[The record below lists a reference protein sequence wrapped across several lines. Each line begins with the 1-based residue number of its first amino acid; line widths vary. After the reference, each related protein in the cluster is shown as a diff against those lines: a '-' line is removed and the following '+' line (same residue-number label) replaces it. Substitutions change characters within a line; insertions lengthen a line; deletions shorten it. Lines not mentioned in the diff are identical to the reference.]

1 MEHEVFVPVE
11 AQRLREVLDD
21 PARVAR
27 AVPGL
32 QHDAGAEPVT
42 GRLKVRIGGSSITY
56 RGSVRVSA
64 QDDGVY
70 AVEGEASESRG
81 DGTVRLSLRLTPR
94 PADAGTALVVT
105 GTATADGRVTD
116 LPQDA
121 VTSAVTRL
129 LNRFAENLA
138 TAAEEPAPPDSPEQL
153 TAGDAAENT
162 PGLRESPERLG
173 AGDAAEDAPG
183 LRESPERLGAGD
195 AAEDAPGPPESPEQL
210 AVGGAEDA
218 QGLRESPEQLA
229 AGDAAEDA
237 QGLRESP
244 EQLAAGDAAE
254 DAQGPPESPEQLA
267 VGDFEPGATTDFETT
282 PDAEDA
288 PPPPP
293 QQPSDTV
300 PDTPSEPA
308 TASGPSAEGG
318 PAAGTTPAPEG
329 ASGPGTE
336 PGPDAVSGPEGD
348 ASPGTEPASDT
359 TPAPEGDGQGGESAP
374 DAVPGPGAGTGPEP
388 ASPRDAESA
397 PEPEASGTGPVPP
410 TPEPLDAEFGGGIDG
425 RPLPG
430 DDDDDSLAEAAHARR
445 TMIGRSAEEVDH
457 APPRGRYAPV
467 PAPQTVASSAPLRW
481 AAPAAAL
488 AVASAVVAIRALR
501 RRR

>member
-11 AQRLREVLDD
+11 AERLREVLDD

-56 RGSVRVSA
+56 RGSVRMSA
-64 QDDGVY
+64 RDDGGY
-70 AVEGEASESRG
+70 SVEGEASEARG

-94 PADAGTALVVT
+94 PADAGTELVVT

-116 LPQDA
+116 LPRDA

-138 TAAEEPAPPDSPEQL
+138 TAADELAEPPAPL
-153 TAGDAAENT
+153 
-162 PGLRESPERLG
+162 ESPEH
-173 AGDAAEDAPG
+173 
-183 LRESPERLGAGD
+183 
-195 AAEDAPGPPESPEQL
+195 
-210 AVGGAEDA
+210 
-218 QGLRESPEQLA
+218 LA
-229 AGDAAEDA
+229 A
-237 QGLRESP
+237 
-244 EQLAAGDAAE
+244 
-254 DAQGPPESPEQLA
+254 
-267 VGDFEPGATTDFETT
+267 GDFEPGVTTDFETT
-282 PDAEDA
+282 PEAEDP

-293 QQPSDTV
+293 QRPTGGSASTSPSDTGAEED
-300 PDTPSEPA
+300 P
-308 TASGPSAEGG
+308 GSA
-318 PAAGTTPAPEG
+318 PAPE
-329 ASGPGTE
+329 AEPGTE
-336 PGPDAVSGPEGD
+336 AASTPDDGQAPDDG
-348 ASPGTEPASDT
+348 
-359 TPAPEGDGQGGESAP
+359 PAP
-374 DAVPGPGAGTGPEP
+374 
-388 ASPRDAESA
+388 SP
-397 PEPEASGTGPVPP
+397 
-410 TPEPLDAEFGGGIDG
+410 PEPLDAGLPDAVDG

-430 DDDDDSLAEAAHARR
+430 DDADDSLAEAAHARR

-467 PAPQTVASSAPLRW
+467 PAPQTVTSSTPLRW

>member
-116 LPQDA
+116 LPRDA

-138 TAAEEPAPPDSPEQL
+138 AAAEEAVPP
-153 TAGDAAENT
+153 
-162 PGLRESPERLG
+162 ESPERLV
-173 AGDAAEDAPG
+173 AGDAE
-183 LRESPERLGAGD
+183 E
-195 AAEDAPGPPESPEQL
+195 
-210 AVGGAEDA
+210 AV
-218 QGLRESPEQLA
+218 QPESPEQLA
-229 AGDAAEDA
+229 AGDAAENTPVPPEPSEQLSVGGAEDA
-237 QGLRESP
+237 QGPRESP
-244 EQLAAGDAAE
+244 EQLGAGDAAE

-318 PAAGTTPAPEG
+318 PAAGTAPAPEG
-329 ASGPGTE
+329 DSGPGTE
-336 PGPDAVSGPEGD
+336 PGPEAVSGPEGD

-374 DAVPGPGAGTGPEP
+374 DAVPGPGAETGPEP

-397 PEPEASGTGPVPP
+397 PEQEASGTGPVPP

>member
-138 TAAEEPAPPDSPEQL
+138 TAAEESAPP
-153 TAGDAAENT
+153 
-162 PGLRESPERLG
+162 
-173 AGDAAEDAPG
+173 
-183 LRESPERLGAGD
+183 
-195 AAEDAPGPPESPEQL
+195 
-210 AVGGAEDA
+210 
-218 QGLRESPEQLA
+218 ESPEQLA
-229 AGDAAEDA
+229 AGDAAEDR
-237 QGLRESP
+237 QGPRESP
-244 EQLAAGDAAE
+244 EQLAAGNEAE
-254 DAQGPPESPEQLA
+254 NTPGPPESPEQLA

-318 PAAGTTPAPEG
+318 PAAGTAPAPEG
-329 ASGPGTE
+329 DSGPGTE
-336 PGPDAVSGPEGD
+336 QGPDAVSGPEGD
-348 ASPGTEPASDT
+348 ASPGTEPASGT

-388 ASPRDAESA
+388 ASPRDADSA

-410 TPEPLDAEFGGGIDG
+410 TPEPLDAEFGCGIDG

>member
-11 AQRLREVLDD
+11 AQRLREVLGD

-64 QDDGVY
+64 RDDGGY

-94 PADAGTALVVT
+94 PADTGTTLVVT
-105 GTATADGRVTD
+105 GTATADGRVKD

-129 LNRFAENLA
+129 LTRFAENLA
-138 TAAEEPAPPDSPEQL
+138 TATKED
-153 TAGDAAENT
+153 TA
-162 PGLRESPERLG
+162 
-173 AGDAAEDAPG
+173 
-183 LRESPERLGAGD
+183 
-195 AAEDAPGPPESPEQL
+195 PPES
-210 AVGGAEDA
+210 EDA
-218 QGLRESPEQLA
+218 APPESPEQLA
-229 AGDAAEDA
+229 AGDAE
-237 QGLRESP
+237 
-244 EQLAAGDAAE
+244 AA
-254 DAQGPPESPEQLA
+254 PPESPEQLA
-267 VGDFEPGATTDFETT
+267 AGDFEPGATTDFETT

-293 QQPSDTV
+293 ERGSGAAPDEPTGPPV
-300 PDTPSEPA
+300 PP
-308 TASGPSAEGG
+308 GPSAEGG
-318 PAAGTTPAPEG
+318 PAANTPPAPEG
-329 ASGPGTE
+329 ASGPGAE
-336 PGPDAVSGPEGD
+336 PAPNALPGPEGN
-348 ASPGTEPASDT
+348 ASPDAP
-359 TPAPEGDGQGGESAP
+359 PAPEGASGPGAEPGSDAVSAP
-374 DAVPGPGAGTGPEP
+374 DAVPGPEGKSAPDAVPGQGIEP
-388 ASPRDAESA
+388 GSEPA
-397 PEPEASGTGPVPP
+397 PEPDAPDAPDAGAVPA
-410 TPEPLDAEFGGGIDG
+410 TPEPLDAEFTGGIDG

-467 PAPQTVASSAPLRW
+467 PAPQTVSSSAPLRW

>member
-116 LPQDA
+116 LPQEA

-138 TAAEEPAPPDSPEQL
+138 AAAEEKAVPPGSPEQVA
-153 TAGDAAENT
+153 AGDAEEAV
-162 PGLRESPERLG
+162 
-173 AGDAAEDAPG
+173 
-183 LRESPERLGAGD
+183 
-195 AAEDAPGPPESPEQL
+195 PP
-210 AVGGAEDA
+210 
-218 QGLRESPEQLA
+218 ESPEQLA
-229 AGDAAEDA
+229 AGDAEDA
-237 QGLRESP
+237 V
-244 EQLAAGDAAE
+244 
-254 DAQGPPESPEQLA
+254 PPESPEQLA
-267 VGDFEPGATTDFETT
+267 AGDFEPGATTDFETT
-282 PDAEDA
+282 PDAEDT

-293 QQPSDTV
+293 QQPSDAA
-300 PDTPSEPA
+300 PDEQSGPA
-308 TASGPSAEGG
+308 TAPEPPS
-318 PAAGTTPAPEG
+318 P
-329 ASGPGTE
+329 S
-336 PGPDAVSGPEGD
+336 DA
-348 ASPGTEPASDT
+348 
-359 TPAPEGDGQGGESAP
+359 
-374 DAVPGPGAGTGPEP
+374 GPEP
-388 ASPRDAESA
+388 ASPSDA
-397 PEPEASGTGPVPP
+397 GPVPS
-410 TPEPLDAEFGGGIDG
+410 TPEPLDADLSDDIDG

-430 DDDDDSLAEAAHARR
+430 DDEDDSLAEAAHARR

>member
-11 AQRLREVLDD
+11 AQRLREVLGD

-64 QDDGVY
+64 RDDGGY

-94 PADAGTALVVT
+94 PADTGTTLVVT
-105 GTATADGRVTD
+105 GTATADGRVKD

-129 LNRFAENLA
+129 LTRFAENLA
-138 TAAEEPAPPDSPEQL
+138 TATKED
-153 TAGDAAENT
+153 TA
-162 PGLRESPERLG
+162 
-173 AGDAAEDAPG
+173 
-183 LRESPERLGAGD
+183 
-195 AAEDAPGPPESPEQL
+195 PPES
-210 AVGGAEDA
+210 EDA
-218 QGLRESPEQLA
+218 APPESPEQLA
-229 AGDAAEDA
+229 AGDAEAA
-237 QGLRESP
+237 PPESP
-244 EQLAAGDAAE
+244 EQLAAGD
-254 DAQGPPESPEQLA
+254 
-267 VGDFEPGATTDFETT
+267 FEPAVTTDFETT

-293 QQPSDTV
+293 ERGSGAAPDEPTGPPV
-300 PDTPSEPA
+300 PP
-308 TASGPSAEGG
+308 GPSAEGG
-318 PAAGTTPAPEG
+318 PAANTPPAPEG
-329 ASGPGTE
+329 ASGPGAE
-336 PGPDAVSGPEGD
+336 PGSDAVSAPEGD
-348 ASPGTEPASDT
+348 ASSETGPAPGT
-359 TPAPEGDGQGGESAP
+359 TPASEGDGPEGVSASDAVPGPEGVSASDAVPGPEGESAP
-374 DAVPGPGAGTGPEP
+374 DAAPGQGIEPGSEP
-388 ASPRDAESA
+388 A
-397 PEPEASGTGPVPP
+397 PEPDAPDAPDSGAVPA
-410 TPEPLDAEFGGGIDG
+410 TPEPLDAEFTGGIDG

-467 PAPQTVASSAPLRW
+467 PAPQTVSSSAPLRW

>member
-94 PADAGTALVVT
+94 PADAGTALLVT

-138 TAAEEPAPPDSPEQL
+138 AAAEEAV
-153 TAGDAAENT
+153 
-162 PGLRESPERLG
+162 
-173 AGDAAEDAPG
+173 
-183 LRESPERLGAGD
+183 
-195 AAEDAPGPPESPEQL
+195 PPESPEQL
-210 AVGGAEDA
+210 GAGEAAEGA
-218 QGLRESPEQLA
+218 QGPPESPEQLA
-229 AGDAAEDA
+229 AGDAAEDT
-237 QGLRESP
+237 
-244 EQLAAGDAAE
+244 
-254 DAQGPPESPEQLA
+254 QGPPESPEQLA

-318 PAAGTTPAPEG
+318 PAAGTAPAPEG
-329 ASGPGTE
+329 DSGPGTE

-374 DAVPGPGAGTGPEP
+374 DAVPGPEAETGPEP

-397 PEPEASGTGPVPP
+397 PEQEASGTGPVPP

-467 PAPQTVASSAPLRW
+467 PAPQTVASSASLRW

>member
-138 TAAEEPAPPDSPEQL
+138 TAAEESSPPESPEQL
-153 TAGDAAENT
+153 TAGDAAEDRQG
-162 PGLRESPERLG
+162 PRESPEQLA
-173 AGDAAEDAPG
+173 AGNEAENTPG
-183 LRESPERLGAGD
+183 PRESPEQLAAGNE
-195 AAEDAPGPPESPEQL
+195 AENTPGPPESPEQL
-210 AVGGAEDA
+210 AVGGAEDTP
-218 QGLRESPEQLA
+218 GPRESPEQLA
-229 AGDAAEDA
+229 AGNEAENTP
-237 QGLRESP
+237 GPRESP
-244 EQLAAGDAAE
+244 EQLAAGNEAE
-254 DAQGPPESPEQLA
+254 NTPGPPESPEQLA

-318 PAAGTTPAPEG
+318 PAAGTAPAPEG
-329 ASGPGTE
+329 DSGPGSE
-336 PGPDAVSGPEGD
+336 PGPGAVSGPEGD

>member
-1 MEHEVFVPVE
+1 MRYGVAWVGSALMEHEVFVPVE

-21 PARVAR
+21 PTRVAR

-116 LPQDA
+116 LPQEA

-138 TAAEEPAPPDSPEQL
+138 AAAEEKAAPPGSPEQVA
-153 TAGDAAENT
+153 AGDAE
-162 PGLRESPERLG
+162 
-173 AGDAAEDAPG
+173 DAA
-183 LRESPERLGAGD
+183 
-195 AAEDAPGPPESPEQL
+195 PPESPEQL
-210 AVGGAEDA
+210 AA
-218 QGLRESPEQLA
+218 
-229 AGDAAEDA
+229 
-237 QGLRESP
+237 
-244 EQLAAGDAAE
+244 
-254 DAQGPPESPEQLA
+254 
-267 VGDFEPGATTDFETT
+267 GDFEPGATTDFETT
-282 PDAEDA
+282 PDAEDT

-293 QQPSDTV
+293 QQPSDAA
-300 PDTPSEPA
+300 PDEQSGPA
-308 TASGPSAEGG
+308 TAPEPPS
-318 PAAGTTPAPEG
+318 P
-329 ASGPGTE
+329 S
-336 PGPDAVSGPEGD
+336 DA
-348 ASPGTEPASDT
+348 
-359 TPAPEGDGQGGESAP
+359 
-374 DAVPGPGAGTGPEP
+374 GPEP
-388 ASPRDAESA
+388 ASPSDAG
-397 PEPEASGTGPVPP
+397 PEPASPSDAGPEPASPSDAGPEPASPSDAGPVPS
-410 TPEPLDAEFGGGIDG
+410 TPEPLDADLSDDIDG

-430 DDDDDSLAEAAHARR
+430 DDEDDSLAEAAHARR

>member
-138 TAAEEPAPPDSPEQL
+138 AAAEEAVPPESPERLVAGDAEEAVQPESPEQL
-153 TAGDAAENT
+153 AAGDAAENT
-162 PGLRESPERLG
+162 PVPPEPSEQLSVG
-173 AGDAAEDAPG
+173 GAEDAQ
-183 LRESPERLGAGD
+183 
-195 AAEDAPGPPESPEQL
+195 GPPESPEQL
-210 AVGGAEDA
+210 GAGDAAEGA
-218 QGLRESPEQLA
+218 QGPPESPEQLA
-229 AGDAAEDA
+229 AGDAAEDT
-237 QGLRESP
+237 
-244 EQLAAGDAAE
+244 
-254 DAQGPPESPEQLA
+254 QGPPESPEQLA

-318 PAAGTTPAPEG
+318 PAAGTAPAPEG
-329 ASGPGTE
+329 DSGPGTE

-374 DAVPGPGAGTGPEP
+374 DAVPGPGAETGPEP

-397 PEPEASGTGPVPP
+397 PEQEASGTGPVPP

-467 PAPQTVASSAPLRW
+467 PAPQTVASSASLRW

>member
-32 QHDAGAEPVT
+32 QHDAGADPVT

-94 PADAGTALVVT
+94 PADAGTTLVVT

-138 TAAEEPAPPDSPEQL
+138 AAAEEPAPRESPEQL
-153 TAGDAAENT
+153 AAEDAAENT
-162 PGLRESPERLG
+162 PGPPEPPEQLAVG
-173 AGDAAEDAPG
+173 GAEDAPG
-183 LRESPERLGAGD
+183 LRESPEQL
-195 AAEDAPGPPESPEQL
+195 AAEDPAEKTPGLRQSPEQL
-210 AVGGAEDA
+210 G
-218 QGLRESPEQLA
+218 

-244 EQLAAGDAAE
+244 EQLGAGDAAE
-254 DAQGPPESPEQLA
+254 DAPGPPESPEQLA

-300 PDTPSEPA
+300 PDAPSEPA

-318 PAAGTTPAPEG
+318 PAASTTPAPEG
-329 ASGPGTE
+329 DSGPGTE

-359 TPAPEGDGQGGESAP
+359 TPAPEGDGQGGGSAP

-425 RPLPG
+425 RPFPG

>member
-162 PGLRESPERLG
+162 PG
-173 AGDAAEDAPG
+173 
-183 LRESPERLGAGD
+183 
-195 AAEDAPGPPESPEQL
+195 PPEPPEQL

-218 QGLRESPEQLA
+218 QGLRESPEQL
-229 AGDAAEDA
+229 G
-237 QGLRESP
+237 
-244 EQLAAGDAAE
+244 AGDAAE

>member
-116 LPQDA
+116 LPQEA

-138 TAAEEPAPPDSPEQL
+138 AAAEEKAAPPGSPEQVA
-153 TAGDAAENT
+153 AGDAEEAV
-162 PGLRESPERLG
+162 
-173 AGDAAEDAPG
+173 
-183 LRESPERLGAGD
+183 
-195 AAEDAPGPPESPEQL
+195 PP
-210 AVGGAEDA
+210 
-218 QGLRESPEQLA
+218 ESPEQLA
-229 AGDAAEDA
+229 AGDAEDA
-237 QGLRESP
+237 V
-244 EQLAAGDAAE
+244 
-254 DAQGPPESPEQLA
+254 PPESPEQLA
-267 VGDFEPGATTDFETT
+267 AGDFEPGATTDFETT
-282 PDAEDA
+282 PDAEDT

-293 QQPSDTV
+293 QQPSDAA
-300 PDTPSEPA
+300 PDEQSGPA
-308 TASGPSAEGG
+308 TAPEPPS
-318 PAAGTTPAPEG
+318 P
-329 ASGPGTE
+329 S
-336 PGPDAVSGPEGD
+336 DA
-348 ASPGTEPASDT
+348 
-359 TPAPEGDGQGGESAP
+359 
-374 DAVPGPGAGTGPEP
+374 GPEP
-388 ASPRDAESA
+388 ASPSDAG
-397 PEPEASGTGPVPP
+397 PEPASPSDAGPVPS
-410 TPEPLDAEFGGGIDG
+410 TPEPLDADLSDDIDG

-430 DDDDDSLAEAAHARR
+430 DDEDDSLAEAAHARR

>member
-64 QDDGVY
+64 RDDGSY
-70 AVEGEASESRG
+70 SVEGEASETRG

-94 PADAGTALVVT
+94 PADAGTELVLT

-116 LPQDA
+116 LPPDA

-129 LNRFAENLA
+129 LTRFAENLGA
-138 TAAEEPAPPDSPEQL
+138 AAEETAEPPAPL
-153 TAGDAAENT
+153 
-162 PGLRESPERLG
+162 
-173 AGDAAEDAPG
+173 
-183 LRESPERLGAGD
+183 
-195 AAEDAPGPPESPEQL
+195 
-210 AVGGAEDA
+210 
-218 QGLRESPEQLA
+218 ESPEQLA
-229 AGDAAEDA
+229 A
-237 QGLRESP
+237 
-244 EQLAAGDAAE
+244 
-254 DAQGPPESPEQLA
+254 
-267 VGDFEPGATTDFETT
+267 GDFEPGATTDFETT
-282 PDAEDA
+282 PEAEDA

-293 QQPSDTV
+293 QRPTGEPEPTSPSDTGAQ
-300 PDTPSEPA
+300 D
-308 TASGPSAEGG
+308 GP
-318 PAAGTTPAPEG
+318 GTVPAPESE
-329 ASGPGTE
+329 SG
-336 PGPDAVSGPEGD
+336 
-348 ASPGTEPASDT
+348 
-359 TPAPEGDGQGGESAP
+359 PAPEPDAP
-374 DAVPGPGAGTGPEP
+374 D
-388 ASPRDAESA
+388 
-397 PEPEASGTGPVPP
+397 TGPVPP
-410 TPEPLDAEFGGGIDG
+410 APEPLDAGFPG
-425 RPLPG
+425 G
-430 DDDDDSLAEAAHARR
+430 DDGSGDDGDDSLAEAAHARR

-467 PAPQTVASSAPLRW
+467 PAPQTVTSSTPLRW

-488 AVASAVVAIRALR
+488 AVASAVVAVRALR

>member
-11 AQRLREVLDD
+11 AQRLREVLGD

-64 QDDGVY
+64 RDDGGY

-94 PADAGTALVVT
+94 PADTGTTLVVT
-105 GTATADGRVTD
+105 GTATADGRVKD

-129 LNRFAENLA
+129 LTRFAENLA
-138 TAAEEPAPPDSPEQL
+138 TATKED
-153 TAGDAAENT
+153 TA
-162 PGLRESPERLG
+162 
-173 AGDAAEDAPG
+173 
-183 LRESPERLGAGD
+183 
-195 AAEDAPGPPESPEQL
+195 PPES
-210 AVGGAEDA
+210 EDA
-218 QGLRESPEQLA
+218 APPESEDAAPPESPEQLA
-229 AGDAAEDA
+229 AGDAEAA
-237 QGLRESP
+237 PPESP
-244 EQLAAGDAAE
+244 EQLAAGD
-254 DAQGPPESPEQLA
+254 
-267 VGDFEPGATTDFETT
+267 FEPGVTTDFETT

-293 QQPSDTV
+293 ERGSGAAPDEPTGPPV
-300 PDTPSEPA
+300 PP
-308 TASGPSAEGG
+308 GPSAEGG
-318 PAAGTTPAPEG
+318 PAANTPPAPEG
-329 ASGPGTE
+329 ASGPGAE
-336 PGPDAVSGPEGD
+336 PAPNALPGPEGN
-348 ASPGTEPASDT
+348 ASPDAP
-359 TPAPEGDGQGGESAP
+359 PAPEGASGPGAEPGSDAVSAP
-374 DAVPGPGAGTGPEP
+374 DAVPGPEGKSAPDAVPGQGIEP
-388 ASPRDAESA
+388 GSEPA
-397 PEPEASGTGPVPP
+397 PEPDAPDAPDAGAVPA
-410 TPEPLDAEFGGGIDG
+410 TPEPLDAEFTGGIDG

-467 PAPQTVASSAPLRW
+467 PAPQTVSSSAPLRW

>member
-162 PGLRESPERLG
+162 PG
-173 AGDAAEDAPG
+173 
-183 LRESPERLGAGD
+183 
-195 AAEDAPGPPESPEQL
+195 PPEPPEQL

-218 QGLRESPEQLA
+218 QGLRESPEQL
-229 AGDAAEDA
+229 G
-237 QGLRESP
+237 
-244 EQLAAGDAAE
+244 AGDAAE

-300 PDTPSEPA
+300 PDTPSKPA
-308 TASGPSAEGG
+308 TAPGPSAEGG

-348 ASPGTEPASDT
+348 VSPGTEPASDT

>member
-116 LPQDA
+116 LPQEA

-138 TAAEEPAPPDSPEQL
+138 AAAEEEEAPPGSPEQVA
-153 TAGDAAENT
+153 AGDAEEAV
-162 PGLRESPERLG
+162 
-173 AGDAAEDAPG
+173 
-183 LRESPERLGAGD
+183 
-195 AAEDAPGPPESPEQL
+195 PPESPEQL
-210 AVGGAEDA
+210 AA
-218 QGLRESPEQLA
+218 
-229 AGDAAEDA
+229 
-237 QGLRESP
+237 
-244 EQLAAGDAAE
+244 
-254 DAQGPPESPEQLA
+254 
-267 VGDFEPGATTDFETT
+267 GDFEPGATTDFETT
-282 PDAEDA
+282 PDAEDT

-293 QQPSDTV
+293 QQPSDAA
-300 PDTPSEPA
+300 PDEQSGPA
-308 TASGPSAEGG
+308 TAPEPPS
-318 PAAGTTPAPEG
+318 P
-329 ASGPGTE
+329 S
-336 PGPDAVSGPEGD
+336 DA
-348 ASPGTEPASDT
+348 
-359 TPAPEGDGQGGESAP
+359 
-374 DAVPGPGAGTGPEP
+374 GPEP
-388 ASPRDAESA
+388 ASPSDAG
-397 PEPEASGTGPVPP
+397 PEPASPSDAGPEPASPSDAGPEPPSPSDAGPEPASPSDAGPVPS
-410 TPEPLDAEFGGGIDG
+410 TPEPLDADLSDDIDG

-430 DDDDDSLAEAAHARR
+430 DDEDDSLAEAAHARR

>member
-32 QHDAGAEPVT
+32 QHDAGADPVT

-94 PADAGTALVVT
+94 PADAGTTLVVT

-138 TAAEEPAPPDSPEQL
+138 TAAAETAPRESPEQL
-153 TAGDAAENT
+153 AAGDAAENT
-162 PGLRESPERLG
+162 S
-173 AGDAAEDAPG
+173 
-183 LRESPERLGAGD
+183 
-195 AAEDAPGPPESPEQL
+195 GPPESPEQL

-218 QGLRESPEQLA
+218 QGPRESPEQLG
-229 AGDAAEDA
+229 AGDAAEDT
-237 QGLRESP
+237 P
-244 EQLAAGDAAE
+244 
-254 DAQGPPESPEQLA
+254 GPPESPEQLA

-318 PAAGTTPAPEG
+318 PAAGTAPAPEG
-329 ASGPGTE
+329 DSGPGTE

-374 DAVPGPGAGTGPEP
+374 DAVPGPGAGAGPEP

>member
-11 AQRLREVLDD
+11 AQRLREVLGD

-64 QDDGVY
+64 RDDGGY

-94 PADAGTALVVT
+94 PADTGTTLVVT
-105 GTATADGRVTD
+105 GTATADGRVKD

-129 LNRFAENLA
+129 LTRFAENLA
-138 TAAEEPAPPDSPEQL
+138 TATKEDTTPPEPEDTTSPEPED
-153 TAGDAAENT
+153 TT
-162 PGLRESPERLG
+162 SPEP
-173 AGDAAEDAPG
+173 EDTT
-183 LRESPERLGAGD
+183 
-195 AAEDAPGPPESPEQL
+195 PPESPEQL
-210 AVGGAEDA
+210 AAGEAEGAVPPEP
-218 QGLRESPEQLA
+218 REELA
-229 AGDAAEDA
+229 AGE
-237 QGLRESP
+237 
-244 EQLAAGDAAE
+244 AG
-254 DAQGPPESPEQLA
+254 GTVPPESPEQLA
-267 VGDFEPGATTDFETT
+267 AGDFEPGATTDFETT

-293 QQPSDTV
+293 ERGSGAAPDEPSG
-300 PDTPSEPA
+300 PPMPPS
-308 TASGPSAEGG
+308 PSAEGG
-318 PAAGTTPAPEG
+318 PTASTP
-329 ASGPGTE
+329 
-336 PGPDAVSGPEGD
+336 
-348 ASPGTEPASDT
+348 
-359 TPAPEGDGQGGESAP
+359 PAPEGDSGPGGESAP
-374 DAVPGPGAGTGPEP
+374 NALPGKEGNASPDAPPAPEGVSGPGAEP
-388 ASPRDAESA
+388 APDAVSA
-397 PEPEASGTGPVPP
+397 AGDDASSGTGPAPGASPASAEDGPADESASHAAPGPDAAPGPAAGSPPDAGSGAEPETPDAGAVPA
-410 TPEPLDAEFGGGIDG
+410 TPEPLDAEFTSGIDG

-467 PAPQTVASSAPLRW
+467 PAPQTVSSSAPLRW